1 MNGPVSGNEPL
12 PADEPILV
20 IDPGTANTTAAL
32 VTGAESKLLRDPF
45 SGLDS
50 WPTSVARE
58 GDALLVGAVAERAKY
73 ADPACYSGRFL
84 RVIADGEG
92 VALGDRTYPAP
103 ELLAAVF
110 GKLHT
115 EAQRLAGRDLGRA
128 LLVAD
133 GDPAARQAMIAAAG
147 AVGLT
152 DVEFLSVPM
161 AATLARPE
169 NRLAERPGR
178 RVLVCDMGAS
188 RARLSIVETGDRLGQ
203 TVAELSV
210 DACGG
215 DALDEALEAAIRAEA
230 ESWLAPRL
238 DAEGASGQRA
248 RLQFADFARRIRHQL
263 TDAEETE
270 DYLGLLDPPVRF
282 TRADLDRLMKPALD
296 QVSAGCHDLLAQ
308 AGMQPGALATV
319 LLVGGCARI
328 PAVAAAL
335 GQALGYPVGPV
346 PDPQLAGVTGGTGWA
361 ARAPARQIRALGA
374 LPGMRALA
382 WQFEGGAATLAEWLV
397 PVGGGFEPGQTLARL
412 RDRDD
417 AVWELA
423 ADRPG
428 MMRRHCAPA
437 GAVVASGDMLAA
449 VRLAVTSPEDLVNP
463 PDRVADLSIGRFVA
477 FGPDSR
483 QVVTMAEGGRALRI
497 WDMETS
503 ADVGRLGFPS
513 SARPDGYDAACRA
526 DGHWIAA
533 HAGEALE
540 IWDLATKAR
549 LKSLGWVSPPP
560 AISLSADGLR
570 VCAAESSR
578 IRVWG
583 TGGQKLLT
591 IRERRRDNNP
601 ACVTF
606 SGDGNW
612 VAVMTSTELQ
622 IWDVQRRDSKVA
634 RSVQR
639 VKDPVWDMTMARDG
653 QRLLL
658 AIGSLVE
665 MIDLPTG
672 ERMWSADV
680 PFPIRGADF
689 TPDGAFLATVGYD
702 EDSSSATLWAVDD
715 GRLLHRM
722 ALDRRCGRVRI
733 SPDGLL
739 MAIGNDKSAAIWSL
753 VL

>member
-1 MNGPVSGNEPL
+1 MNGPAAGNGPL
-12 PADEPILV
+12 GADEPILV

-32 VTGAESKLLRDPF
+32 VTGPESKLLRDPF

-58 GDALLVGAVAERAKY
+58 GDALLAGAVAERAKY

-84 RVIADGEG
+84 RVIGDGEG
-92 VALGDRTYPAP
+92 VPLGDRTYPAP
-103 ELLAAVF
+103 ELLAAVL
-110 GKLHT
+110 GKLRA

-128 LLVAD
+128 LLVA
-133 GDPAARQAMIAAAG
+133 GGGPAARQAMIAAAG

-152 DVEFLSVPM
+152 DVEFVSGPV
-161 AATLARPE
+161 AASLARPE
-169 NRLAERPGR
+169 DRPAKGHG
-178 RVLVCDMGAS
+178 RVLVCDMGAGP
-188 RARLSIVETGDRLGQ
+188 ARLSIVETGDRLGQ

-210 DACGG
+210 DGCGG
-215 DALDEALEAAIRAEA
+215 DALDAALESAIRAEA

-263 TDAEETE
+263 TDTEETE

-282 TRADLDRLMKPALD
+282 TRAELDRLMEPALG
-296 QVSAGCHDLLAQ
+296 QLSVGCHDLLAQ
-308 AGMQPGALATV
+308 AGMQPGALARV

-335 GQALGYPVGPV
+335 GQAVGHPVGPV
-346 PDPQLAGVTGGTGWA
+346 PDPQLAGVTGGIEWA

-397 PVGGGFEPGQTLARL
+397 PVGAGFEPGQTLARL

-417 AVWELA
+417 AIWELA

-428 MMRRHCAPA
+428 MMHRHCAA
-437 GAVVASGDMLAA
+437 DGTVVASGDMLAA

-463 PDRVADLSIGRFVA
+463 PYRVADLSIGRFVA

-483 QVVTMAEGGRALRI
+483 QVVTMAEDGRALRI

-513 SARPDGYDAACRA
+513 PAKPGSYDAACRA

-549 LKSLGWVSPPP
+549 LKSFGWVSPPP

-570 VCAAESSR
+570 MCAAESTR

-583 TGGQKLLT
+583 TGGPKLLT

-601 ACVTF
+601 ACVSF

-612 VAVMTSTELQ
+612 VAVMTGLELQ

-680 PFPIRGADF
+680 PFPVRSADF

-702 EDSSSATLWAVDD
+702 EHSSAAALWAVAD

-722 ALDRRCGRVRI
+722 ALDRRCDRVRI
-733 SPDGLL
+733 GPDGLL
-739 MAIGNDKSAAIWSL
+739 MAIGNDKSATIWSL
-753 VL
+753 VP